1 MAETNGNKSVALH
14 RTVQGVAASDVR
26 NGLVRVA
33 VAYTGDFE
41 YPGKGKFK
49 ITAADL
55 ESMREQLAEREV
67 PVDYEHLS
75 ASPAAP
81 PGWTKAAGWIRKPD
95 KIEEFPGV
103 DSRFRGNDT
112 SSHPREGGGPA
123 RKILWAWAEF
133 TPAMLAMIKQKEYR
147 YFSPEIHWSE
157 KDEKGKGIGTVLK
170 AAAITNRPFLKD
182 LPPIEFSDADYQSLF
197 GLAAREDGKLAS
209 IRLSERS
216 EALVSLDQLHVP
228 GPVNQKAEGGK
239 QKAGISVAFEQPQKE
254 KSMKSLKC
262 KKLTDGEHKG
272 KIGVFDGDEMIG
284 LLEFPDDWNSDG
296 EDGSGAAA
304 DTAEDAPANRD
315 RPPEEQFASEI
326 GLPGRSLAE
335 IAELVKFGLDATVP
349 KNGLETQTDFVALA
363 EAIHDGRI
371 NLREAGRLADAGK
384 VRFST
389 ILLAEEAEKKVQEA
403 ITKGKVMPK
412 HRTHALRLA
421 LSDAAAFRA
430 LIEEAR
436 PVVDLRTR
444 GYAGGGEAATAQ
456 QALMAEVRAF
466 AEGNKCSLAFALSEV
481 TKTKPELWNQ
491 YSEETVSVVEA
502 AADEE

>member
-1 MAETNGNKSVALH
+1 MAETNGNKS
-14 RTVQGVAASDVR
+14 VAASDVR

-55 ESMREQLAEREV
+55 ESMREQLSEREV
-67 PVDYEHLS
+67 PIDYEHLS

-95 KIEEFPGV
+95 KIEKFPDV
-103 DSRFRGNDT
+103 DSRFRGNGT
-112 SSHPREGGGPA
+112 PGHPRESGGPS
-123 RKILWAWAEF
+123 RRILWAWAEF

-216 EALVSLDQLHVP
+216 EALVSLDQFHVQ
-228 GPVNQKAEGGK
+228 GPVNQDQGARNQEQGK
-239 QKAGISVAFEQPQKE
+239 PNISVAFEQPQKE

-284 LLEFPDDWNSDG
+284 LLELPEDWNSDG

-304 DTAEDAPANRD
+304 DTSEDAPANRD

-335 IAELVKFGLDATVP
+335 IAELVKFGLDAPAP
-349 KNGLETQTDFVALA
+349 KNGLGNQTDFVALA
-363 EAIHDGRI
+363 EAIHGGRI

-436 PVVDLRTR
+436 PVVDLQTR

-466 AEGNKCSLAFALSEV
+466 AEGNNCSLAFALSEV

-491 YSEETVSVVEA
+491 YSEETVSVVET